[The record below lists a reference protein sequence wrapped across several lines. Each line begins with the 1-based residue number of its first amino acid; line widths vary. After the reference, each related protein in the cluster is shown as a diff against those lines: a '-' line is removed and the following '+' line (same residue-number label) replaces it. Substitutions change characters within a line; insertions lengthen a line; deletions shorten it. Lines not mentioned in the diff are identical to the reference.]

1 VSVNV
6 SVVFRTAIALAFLGL
21 AACGGAAFSEGVYS
35 DDFTRYRVGRL
46 STAWQPVEASGND
59 LAFYRHGMGT
69 ISVNSTCRE
78 YEDVPLSA
86 LVNHLL
92 FDTTRR
98 NILLEETVTLTGRGA
113 EHVVA
118 DLELDGV
125 PIQLELF
132 VLRKD
137 GCVFDLS
144 HIRSRS
150 ASPSAR
156 GEFLAFVQG
165 FDVLKVGR
173 P

>member
-1 VSVNV
+1 MQRLT
-6 SVVFRTAIALAFLGL
+6 VFALLGL
-21 AACGGAAFSEGVYS
+21 AACGGTTFSDGVYS
-35 DDFTRYRVGRL
+35 DAFTRYRVGQL
-46 STAWQPVEASGND
+46 SAAWKPVEASGND

-69 ISVNSTCRE
+69 IAVNSTCRE
-78 YEDVPLSA
+78 YEDVPLPA

-98 NILLEETVTLTGRGA
+98 NLLLEETVTLTGRGA
-113 EHVVA
+113 QHVLA

-137 GCVFDLS
+137 GCVYDLS
-144 HIRSRS
+144 HIRARS
-150 ASPSAR
+150 AGGSAR
-156 GEFLAFVQG
+156 GEFLAFVEG
-165 FDVLKVGR
+165 FDVLNVGR

>member
-1 VSVNV
+1 VTFVR
-6 SVVFRTAIALAFLGL
+6 RTTLAVALVGF
-21 AACGGAAFSEGVYS
+21 AACGGATFDDGVYR

-46 STAWQPVEASGND
+46 SASWQPVEASGND
-59 LAFYRHGMGT
+59 LAFYRPGMGT
-69 ISVNSTCRE
+69 IAVNSTCRE

-98 NILLEETVTLTGRGA
+98 NVLLEETVTLTGRGA
-113 EHVVA
+113 EHVLA

-125 PIQLELF
+125 PIQVELF

-144 HIRSRS
+144 HIRSR
-150 ASPSAR
+150 AAGASAR
-156 GEFLAFVQG
+156 REFLAFVQG
-165 FDVLKVGR
+165 FDVLKAGR

>member
-1 VSVNV
+1 VSDV
-6 SVVFRTAIALAFLGL
+6 SFAFRISIALVIVGL
-21 AACGGAAFSEGVYS
+21 AACGGATFNDGVYS
-35 DDFTRYRVGRL
+35 DEFTRYRVGRL
-46 STAWQPVEASGND
+46 STAWQPVETSGND
-59 LAFYRHGMGT
+59 LAFYQRGKGT
-69 ISVNSTCRE
+69 IAVNSTCHE
-78 YEDVPLSA
+78 YEDVPLPA

-98 NILLEETVTLTGRGA
+98 NVLLEETVTLTGRGA
-113 EHVVA
+113 QHVLA

-125 PIQLELF
+125 PIQVELF

-137 GCVFDLS
+137 GCIFDLS

-150 ASPSAR
+150 VSASAR